1 MKYHF
6 PFHPGLNLG
15 HADGHEN
22 KQRTE
27 VLIFGFW
34 VFVMSDIV
42 LFGLLLA
49 TYLTTQNPMA
59 MAGGPTPKDLFHI
72 HSVFVQ
78 TVLLLT
84 STLTYG
90 LGLLALRHKRPT
102 GEVIKWLLVTMA
114 LGFGFLVFEA
124 LDFMDM
130 IDKGAVPQR
139 SGFLS
144 AFWALVPMHG
154 LHLTAG
160 LIWMGVLV
168 VQLKMYGTPDVIK
181 TRALRLGIFW
191 HFLGIVWIGIF
202 TMVFLAGLAP

>member
-1 MKYHF
+1 MKNHVSFY
-6 PFHPGLNLG
+6 PGLNVN
-15 HADGHEN
+15 HHEGPEN
-22 KQRTE
+22 RKRAE
-27 VLIFGFW
+27 IVVFGFW

-59 MAGGPTPKDLFHI
+59 MAGGPTPKDVFDLS
-72 HSVFVQ
+72 SVFIQ

-84 STLTYG
+84 SSLTYG
-90 LGLLALRHKRPT
+90 LASLALRHKQPT
-102 GEVIKWLLVTMA
+102 GVIIKWLLVTMA
-114 LGFGFLVFEA
+114 LGIAFLAFEMR
-124 LDFMDM
+124 DFMHM
-130 IDKGAVPQR
+130 IAMGAVPQR

-168 VQLKMYGTPDVIK
+168 VQLKMFGEPEVMK
-181 TRALRLGIFW
+181 TRVLRLGIFW
-191 HFLGIVWIGIF
+191 HFLDIVWIGIF